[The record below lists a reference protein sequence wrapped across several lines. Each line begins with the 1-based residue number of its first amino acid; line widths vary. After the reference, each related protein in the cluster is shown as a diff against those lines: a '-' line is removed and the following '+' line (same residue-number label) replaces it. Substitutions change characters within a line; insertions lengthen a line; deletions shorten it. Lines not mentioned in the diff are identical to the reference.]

1 MYRHK
6 ITNPKKEDYDRT
18 EILKTDFRLQDRIDG
33 IVGMTVEEVFVRSD
47 SFTMVCLDKANGRG
61 MRIQLARSEYHYGY
75 LRLSATEI
83 IYKSEQEKE
92 EWEKNEEARRERL
105 SKKWFEKYRAR
116 HPQWGW
122 PKDLS
127 EEEIQKLEELNKKDT
142 PEDVKKKVDEI
153 RRKHQAESQAQ

>member
-33 IVGMTVEEVFVRSD
+33 IVGMTVEEIHVKSD

-92 EWEKNEEARRERL
+92 EWAKKEEARKEKL
-105 SKKWFEKYRAR
+105 SMKWYEKYGRP
-116 HPQWGW
+116 HPQWGL
-122 PKDLS
+122 P
-127 EEEIQKLEELNKKDT
+127 
-142 PEDVKKKVDEI
+142 KKVQEDLRDKVNKI
-153 RRKHQAESQAQ
+153 KQKHQAESQAQ